1 MVDERN
7 VDEVVKHMGGW
18 NHRVVRQ
25 SIGNNEWMYQIHEV
39 YYDDDRRPIMST
51 TDPVG
56 PFGETL
62 EELVRDLNLFMS
74 ALKHPVL
81 YRDKKGILH
90 EETSARGMN
99 ESTLLG

>member
-1 MVDERN
+1 MDTPSERN
-7 VDEVVKHMGGW
+7 VDEMVKNIGGW
-18 NHRVVRQ
+18 NHRVVQQ
-25 SIGNNEWMYQIHEV
+25 SIGSDQWMFQIHEV
-39 YYDDDRRPIMST
+39 YYDDNGKPIMST

-74 ALKHPVL
+74 ALSKSVL

-90 EETSARGMN
+90 EAPKAATD
-99 ESTLLG
+99 